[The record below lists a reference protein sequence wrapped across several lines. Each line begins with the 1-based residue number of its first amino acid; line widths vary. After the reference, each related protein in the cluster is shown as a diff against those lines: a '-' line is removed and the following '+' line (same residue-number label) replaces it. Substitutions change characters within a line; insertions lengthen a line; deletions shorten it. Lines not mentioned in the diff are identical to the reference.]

1 MRLFPYSTLSGL
13 VLMGA
18 VMITTYFTE
27 AFKMTLVFGVPFLL
41 LLTVVYGVFFRKPKP
56 VSLNEQRL
64 EQRPGITGQASE

>member
-1 MRLFPYSTLSGL
+1 MRLFPYTTLLGL

-41 LLTVVYGVFFRKPKP
+41 ILSLVYGLFFRKAKVASP
-56 VSLNEQRL
+56 SEQGL
-64 EQRPGITGQASE
+64 EQGSGITGQAGE

>member
-1 MRLFPYSTLSGL
+1 MRLFPYTTLLGL

-41 LLTVVYGVFFRKPKP
+41 ILSLVYGVFFRKAKVL
-56 VSLNEQRL
+56 VSSLDNA
-64 EQRPGITGQASE
+64 PAP